1 MNKKIEKEIKEIK
14 RIYAGVATFL
24 AVAMIAGTLFM
35 HHIPESF
42 FM

>member
-1 MNKKIEKEIKEIK
+1 MDKKFEKEMKLIKEV
-14 RIYAGVATFL
+14 YAGVAAFF

-35 HHIPESF
+35 HHIPERF